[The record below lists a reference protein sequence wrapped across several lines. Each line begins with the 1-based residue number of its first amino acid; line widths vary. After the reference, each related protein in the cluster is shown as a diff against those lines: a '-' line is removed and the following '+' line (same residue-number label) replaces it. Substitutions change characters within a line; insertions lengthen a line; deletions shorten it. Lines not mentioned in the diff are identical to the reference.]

1 MLRNKRINRRVK
13 DTEDINELEEKE
25 LENNQ
30 AEDAATE
37 SGAIKDGAAKD
48 SQAKEGRSKDKKQR
62 GAKNPKTPKVNSKL
76 AQRTF
81 LPEEIISFEEIDTA
95 NEDFSA
101 DRANTVA
108 KNAMSACGVRQAA
121 IVPEKVALNALNFD
135 IDLNQGERCDQKRS
149 GRCWMFAALNCFR
162 QQVIAN
168 YKLENFEFS
177 QSYPLFFDKLEK
189 CNWFFEQV
197 IATLDKPLHSR
208 EVDFLLTD
216 PLCDGGQ
223 WDMFAALVEKYGLVP
238 KDAYPETANSENT
251 DQLCAYLTRYLRK
264 CAYELRQ
271 AYVQTQ
277 DKQILREIKKSYMLF
292 CQRMLIMA
300 FGMPPKNFD
309 VILRSKDDKVVL
321 SGNFD
326 PQSFAKKVLRTQVK
340 DYVSLISAPT
350 KDKPFMQSY
359 SVEMLGNVVEAGGV
373 RHLNLPIER
382 LKECAIAQLKDGQPV
397 WFGCDVDQSYLA
409 SKGIM
414 DIAAID
420 VDSLFGF
427 DVEHGFSR
435 ELRLDYGESFM
446 THAMVFEGVRFDKKK
461 NPLLWKVE
469 NSWGKDHGRDGFD
482 SMSDEW
488 FSEYVYQVVVN
499 KKYLSSAE
507 RKAYDK
513 VPIQL
518 KPWDPFGALA

>member
-1 MLRNKRINRRVK
+1 MLINKRIKNAK
-13 DTEDINELEEKE
+13 DKNAKDNMSIEDAKE
-25 LENNQ
+25 LENSTADKAKKKQ
-30 AEDAATE
+30 
-37 SGAIKDGAAKD
+37 KAAKN
-48 SQAKEGRSKDKKQR
+48 Q
-62 GAKNPKTPKVNSKL
+62 KVNSKL
-76 AQRTF
+76 SKRTF
-81 LPEEIISFEEIDTA
+81 LPEEVISFEEIDKGQ
-95 NEDFSA
+95 SA
-101 DRANTVA
+101 FTTDRANTIA
-108 KNAMSACGVRQAA
+108 KNAMSAVGVRQAA
-121 IVPEKVALNALNFD
+121 IVPEKIALNALNFD

-162 QQVIAN
+162 QQVISN
-168 YKLENFEFS
+168 YKLDNFEFS

-208 EVDFLLTD
+208 ELDFLLTD

-251 DQLCAYLTRYLRK
+251 DQICAYLTRYLRK

-271 AYVQTQ
+271 AYIQTQ
-277 DKQILREIKKSYMLF
+277 NKQILREIKKSYMLYA
-292 CQRMLIMA
+292 QRMLIMA

-321 SGNFD
+321 SGNFT
-326 PQSFAKKVLRTQVK
+326 PQSFAKKVLNVQMK

-350 KDKPFMQSY
+350 KDKPYMQSY
-359 SVEMLGNVVEAGGV
+359 TVEMLGNVFEAGGV

-382 LKECAIAQLKDGQPV
+382 LKECAIAQLKDGKPV

-414 DIAAID
+414 DIASID

-461 NPLLWKVE
+461 KPLLWKVE

-507 RKAYDK
+507 RKAYEA
-513 VPIQL
+513 VPMQL